1 MAKLDDKYQ
10 KKLDC
15 VNGFLNEMENFG
27 VFPIKDPIS
36 GEECKKETFAQQ
48 IETLKKEKFTIATC
62 GSVKA
67 GKSTFLNNLLFG
79 KDVLP
84 YSDVPCTAKLTFISH
99 TDDAPYFE
107 VFFYNKDEFADIRK
121 TLESENSVAFEE
133 LKKRVADSFQNGV
146 SFSDVEGTSYKSSQ
160 TRKLDELFKK
170 LEEFVATNGPKTPFV
185 KEVHIYINR
194 QELANIDIVDTPG
207 LNDPNPL
214 NSHETIKYA
223 KNAHAL
229 IYLMGWKGPDQRD
242 MDFLKNSFGMA
253 ESEGVT
259 NRVFIISHID
269 KNPEWVDTKKEFE
282 KNFPGEKIYGVS
294 AYISLLQKKRD
305 DGYTLTEDESFELE
319 ELENSGFE
327 PDRDNVA
334 EKIADLLYK
343 KEGAIRIHRVKETLT
358 KCLDWKLDVLKNEIN
373 RLSKS
378 IEDGT
383 KSAEKLN
390 KEIENITKVQ
400 KTLEGKIE
408 EFKKNLIDQLSEWLT
423 DSKKDVDNWCNMAT
437 RNAWR
442 CIEGYNGVKVSKA
455 RFPVDVSNAVRS
467 TRQVIIPKLQALNE
481 VYKAC
486 YKDIKKE
493 LNRLYAENSAEDIL
507 TIPEVTSFAGYFNRK
522 IDEISLIDEKMPDLG
537 KLIGYFR
544 FDSTNNETLKS
555 EASRIITECFNE
567 KIGMSIEK
575 IVESMQGSLE
585 KYTADLR
592 KEVESTRTEKR
603 KKLSQDKTEKEKQQ
617 KSEITERDKIKNEV
631 LPTLTRLMSNLNDV
645 ALFGG

>member
-10 KKLDC
+10 KMLDS
-15 VNGFLNEMENFG
+15 VNGFLNEMENVG

-36 GEECKKETFAQQ
+36 GEECKKETFVQQ
-48 IETLKKEKFTIATC
+48 IEILKKEKFTIATC

-358 KCLDWKLDVLKNEIN
+358 KCLDWKLDVLKNETN

-383 KSAEKLN
+383 KSAEKLDI
-390 KEIENITKVQ
+390 EIKNIEKVQ
-400 KTLEGKIE
+400 KTLESKIE
-408 EFKKNLIDQLSEWLT
+408 KFKKDQNDLLSDWLFN
-423 DSKKDVDNWCNMAT
+423 SKKDVECLCGMAIQK
-437 RNAWR
+437 AWR
-442 CIEGYNGVKVSKA
+442 CIENYNGVKVSKA
-455 RFPVDVSNAVRS
+455 RFPDDVSNAVRS
-467 TRQVIIPKLQALNE
+467 TRLGIIPKLCALNE

-493 LNRLYAENSAEDIL
+493 LERLYAENSAEEIL
-507 TIPEVTSFAGYFNRK
+507 TVPEVTSFANYFNSEVDK
-522 IDEISLIDEKMPDLG
+522 ISLIDVKMPDLG

-544 FDSTNNETLKS
+544 FDSTNNETLKA
-555 EASRIITECFNE
+555 EASRIIKECIDE
-567 KIGMSIEK
+567 KIGKSIEK
-575 IVESMQGSLE
+575 IVISMQDSL
-585 KYTADLR
+585 KQYTAKLR
-592 KEVESTRTEKR
+592 TEVESTREEKR
-603 KKLSQDKTEKEKQQ
+603 RKLNQDKTEKEKQ
-617 KSEITERDKIKNEV
+617 KEFEITERDKITNDI
-631 LPTLTRLMSNLNDV
+631 LPALTRLLSNLNDV
-645 ALFGG
+645 TVFGG